1 MAWAISLNGDAMK
14 QKTRI
19 MLFHRFWVRLF
30 VQIGIIFVAFVLLLT
45 LCNTAFLSSYYEYT
59 RKQELRAASTQIAN
73 ADLTDSNAMVD
84 LIGNIQEDTGFE
96 VEVFSQSGQT
106 LYSAGG
112 QMLDYFW
119 QGNHNLNMNHRPLH
133 AIESK
138 QYADGSIMERA
149 IDKLTGKEY
158 LVYRFSLK
166 NSFIGEVR
174 VQMSQIKSSA
184 KTANTFISIIA
195 VIFLIIALAWVL
207 WFARRIARPISQMN
221 EITRN
226 MAGLD
231 FTQTLAPNS
240 EDEIGQLAA
249 SINDLSS
256 KLDVTLRDLNASNAQ
271 LRDEIEMEHQLDVMR
286 RGFVANVSHELKTP
300 IAIIQGYAEG
310 LKLDINSDSR
320 EKYCDTIMDE
330 SRRMNKLVL
339 SLLSLSKYESGQIA
353 LNQVPFDLSEL
364 IRARADRIFA
374 SSPTTLQCDIPQN
387 CLVLADPDQIDQVI
401 KSYLEN
407 AASHVN
413 DGGTVTVTI
422 TNEGDTVLVSVA
434 NTGSH
439 INEDQMPQIWQS
451 FYRGDPAHNRE
462 SGRFGLGLSI
472 VSAIIKLH
480 GQTCGVY
487 NTEEGVCF
495 WFCVQKYNDD
505 TTG

>member
-1 MAWAISLNGDAMK
+1 MPMK
-14 QKTRI
+14 RFKKP
-19 MLFHRFWVRLF
+19 LFPGRFWVRLF

-45 LCNTAFLSSYYEYT
+45 LCNTAFLSSYYEYA
-59 RKQELRAASTQIAN
+59 RKQELRAVSTQIIR
-73 ADLTDSNAMVD
+73 ADLTDEAAMVD

-96 VEVFSQSGQT
+96 VEVFSQSGHT
-106 LYSAGG
+106 LYSSGG
-112 QMLDYFW
+112 QMLDYFL
-119 QGNHNLNMNHRPLH
+119 QGNHNLNMNHRPLQ
-133 AIESK
+133 AIETK
-138 QYADGSIMERA
+138 QYADGSVMERA
-149 IDKLTGKEY
+149 LDRPTGKEY
-158 LVYRFSLK
+158 LVYRFSLE
-166 NSFIGEVR
+166 NSFIGELR
-174 VQMSQIKSSA
+174 VQMSQIESSA
-184 KTANTFISIIA
+184 KIANTFISMIA
-195 VIFLIIALAWVL
+195 LIFLILALGWVL
-207 WFARRIARPISQMN
+207 WFARRIAKPITKMN

-226 MAGLD
+226 MAALD
-231 FTQTLAPNS
+231 FTQTLEPGS
-240 EDEIGQLAA
+240 KDEIGQLAI
-249 SINDLSS
+249 SINDLSN

-310 LKLDINSDSR
+310 LKLDINSASR

-353 LNQVPFDLSEL
+353 LNPVPFDLPEL

-374 SSPTTLQCDIPQN
+374 ASPITLQYELPQS
-387 CLVLADPDQIDQVI
+387 CFVLADPDQIDQVI

-413 DGGTVTVTI
+413 EGGTVTVTV
-422 TNEGDTVLVSVA
+422 TEEGDAAQVSVI

-439 INEDQMPQIWQS
+439 IDEDQMPQIWQS
-451 FYRGDPAHNRE
+451 FYRGDPSHNRE

-487 NTEEGVCF
+487 NTDDGVCF
-495 WFCVQKYNDD
+495 WFRLQKYDAG
-505 TTG
+505 TPESL